1 MAGNI
6 VILKNE
12 YLTVNIDSYGAE
24 IKSIISENGDERIH
38 QSDMFRK
45 RSAPVLFPIC
55 GSLYDGKLRIDK
67 EKYPMNADGFSMVS
81 DFDIMEFTDDLA
93 VFSLVSND
101 ETRKIYPY
109 DFELIVT
116 YKLLGRSIDVSY
128 EIINDGKE
136 KMYFSIGS
144 SEAYNCMSGLN
155 NYEIEFETEEIAVP
169 YSDIEGDL
177 GFTGGAIRSFSLSD
191 GLFKDSRSV
200 IFKNPASNA
209 LILKN
214 KDNSERI
221 RVEYEGF
228 SHLLISSKPNTQFV
242 CIKPWCGIGE
252 LNSSP
257 DDISDK
263 EGIIELM
270 SKEQFEIHHIITL
283 Y

>member
-12 YLTVNIDSYGAE
+12 YLTVSIDSYGAE
-24 IKSIISENGDERIH
+24 IKSIVSENGDERIH
-38 QSDMFRK
+38 QSDMFWRG
-45 RSAPVLFPIC
+45 SAPVSFPIC
-55 GSLYDGKLRIDK
+55 GSLYDGNLRIDK
-67 EKYPMNADGFSMVS
+67 EKYPMSADGFSMVS

-101 ETRKIYPY
+101 ETLKVYPY
-109 DFELIVT
+109 EFELIVT

-128 EIINDGKE
+128 EVINDGTKN
-136 KMYFSIGS
+136 MYFSIGC

-155 NYEIEFETEEIAVP
+155 SYAIEFETEESSVP
-169 YSDIEGDL
+169 YSDIEDDFSFANGS
-177 GFTGGAIRSFSLSD
+177 IKSFSLSD
-191 GLFKDSRSV
+191 ELFKDSRSV

-209 LILKN
+209 LILKS
-214 KDNSERI
+214 KDSSEKI

-228 SHLLISSKPNTQFV
+228 SHLAIWAKPNTQFV
-242 CIKPWCGIGE
+242 CIKPWCGMSE
-252 LNSSP
+252 FDSSP

-270 SKEQFEIHHIITL
+270 PKEQFEIHHIITL